1 MCGIAGLLDPRG
13 AADEVTLLGIVERMA
28 STMTHRGPDDA
39 GAWCDASHGAGLGF
53 RRLAIVDLGPTGHQ
67 PMVSASGRYVIAFN
81 GEVYDHRRHRA
92 ALEQGGVRFRGSSD
106 TEVLLGLV
114 DEVGVEGALQRANL
128 MCGLAIWDRQ
138 EAVLTLARDRLGE
151 KPLAW
156 GWAGSALVFGSELK
170 ALRAHRSFDGEL
182 NPAAVAAYFR
192 LGYVP
197 HPSTI
202 VRDARQMPPG
212 TLLRVSPDDVASHRE
227 PTTRPWWSL
236 REAARAGADRRA
248 AVFDRVTAADEVA
261 ALLGDSVD
269 LRRQADVPVGA
280 FLSGGVDSSSV
291 VAALRAVGSEVRSFC
306 VAMPEAGLD
315 ESAAAAAIARHLGAE
330 HTTIELS
337 VSDALSVVPM
347 LPTMYDEPFADPSA
361 LPTHLV
367 AAAARGEVTVALT
380 GDGGDEVFGGYNRHL
395 LGPAMWR
402 RVAWAPPSIRRGLAA
417 GLQRVPPDRWDA
429 LGQALPGGG
438 RVANPGDKVGK
449 LAALLAATDD
459 LDATRRLLTIWDP
472 ADVLAP
478 GRDPAEAASA
488 FDSSPPSG
496 LDDVERLLFLDTVQG
511 LPDGMLVKV
520 DRASMACG
528 LEVRTPL
535 LDHRLVELAWQ
546 LPRRARVDRGRGKV
560 VLRDVLARHVPDH
573 LIGRPKLGFDPPIGA
588 WLRGPLRPWAEEL
601 LAPDR
606 LAATGW
612 IDPAPVR
619 QRWRQHL
626 DGSRRWDYALWSV
639 LCFTGWH
646 ESWTS

>member
-13 AADEVTLLGIVERMA
+13 ASDERALLDTVQLMA
-28 STMTHRGPDDA
+28 STMAHRGPDDA
-39 GAWCDASHGAGLGF
+39 GAWCDPDHVAALGF

-92 ALEQGGVRFRGSSD
+92 DLEGRGVRFRGSSD
-106 TEVLLGLV
+106 TEVLLALADDLGL
-114 DEVGVEGALQRANL
+114 ERALQRSNL
-128 MCGLAIWDRQ
+128 MCGLAIWDRR

-156 GWAGSALVFGSELK
+156 GWAGSAFVFGSELK

-182 NPAAVAAYFR
+182 DPAAVAAYFR

-197 HPSTI
+197 HPATI
-202 VRDARQMPPG
+202 VRDARQLPPG
-212 TLLRVSPDDVASHRE
+212 ALLRVTPEDVTSRRE
-227 PTTRPWWSL
+227 PAPRRWWSL
-236 REAARAGADRRA
+236 AEVVRAGADGRA
-248 AVFDRVTAADEVA
+248 TPLDGQAAADEVA
-261 ALLGDSVD
+261 ALLADSVG
-269 LRRQADVPVGA
+269 LRRQADVPIGA

-291 VAALRAVGSEVRSFC
+291 VAALRSVGSQVRSFC

-315 ESAAAAAIARHLGAE
+315 ESAAAAATARHLGAD

-337 VSDALSVVPM
+337 VADALSVVPK

-367 AAAARGEVTVALT
+367 AAAACGEVTVALT

-395 LGPAMWR
+395 LGPSMWR

-417 GLQRVPPDRWDA
+417 GLQRVTPARWDA
-429 LGQALPGGG
+429 LGRVLPGAA

-449 LAALLAATDD
+449 LAALLNATDE
-459 LDATRRLLTIWDP
+459 LDAARRLLTIWDP
-472 ADVLAP
+472 VDVLAP
-478 GRDPAEAASA
+478 GRNPTEAPTAV
-488 FDSSPPSG
+488 DECLPPG
-496 LDDVERLLFLDTVQG
+496 LDAVERLLFLDTVQG

-528 LEVRTPL
+528 LEVRPPL
-535 LDHRLVELAWQ
+535 LDHRLVELAWT

-560 VLRDVLARHVPDH
+560 VLRDVLARHVPAQ
-573 LIGRPKLGFDPPIGA
+573 LVAQPKLGFDPPIGA
-588 WLRGPLRPWAEEL
+588 WLRGPLRSWAEGL
-601 LAPDR
+601 LDPER
-606 LAATGW
+606 LVATGW
-612 IDPAPVR
+612 IDPGPVH
-619 QRWRQHL
+619 QRWREHL
-626 DGSRRWDYALWSV
+626 DGSRRWDYPLWSV

-646 ESWTS
+646 EAWTS